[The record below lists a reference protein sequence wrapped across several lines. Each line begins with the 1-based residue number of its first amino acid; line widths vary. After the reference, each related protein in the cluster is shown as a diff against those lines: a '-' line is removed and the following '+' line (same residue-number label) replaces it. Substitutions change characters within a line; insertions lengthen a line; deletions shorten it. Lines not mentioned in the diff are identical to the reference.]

1 MSSLPPRPADRLRA
15 PRLRDPRLVIG
26 ALIVLVSVLG
36 TWFVVTRVAA
46 TTTVWAASRP
56 LVPGSVLV
64 PDDLVATEVRMGDP
78 GVYLSAD
85 AAIPEGATVLAAVG
99 AGELVP
105 ASQLGSPDQ
114 LAGRVMALAVPD
126 ALPAAVRPGSAV
138 DVWATDADAD
148 PVDPRE
154 ILTAV
159 DVIAVD
165 RDTGDFATGDQVIEI
180 FVPNRQVGD
189 VMRALAEE
197 HHLSVVSVPE
207 PARD

>member
-1 MSSLPPRPADRLRA
+1 MFRAAVARTATGEGADE
-15 PRLRDPRLVIG
+15 DP
-26 ALIVLVSVLG
+26 
-36 TWFVVTRVAA
+36 RVAA
-46 TTTVWAASRP
+46 RKALLEFCSSRSRKQ
-56 LVPGSVLV
+56 LFFGGEDALRVA
-64 PDDLVATEVRMGDP
+64 PDAYRERVT
-78 GVYLSAD
+78 
-85 AAIPEGATVLAAVG
+85 VG
-99 AGELVP
+99 ARAMREGRWDLTERFDAL
-105 ASQLGSPDQ
+105 LGSPDQ